1 MIYILDDTISQRKGS
16 ILYLKEEPYLDICK
30 IIEFPTNSD
39 NRTILETFSKDGDH
53 MLCIHRSL
61 MYFNDSK
68 ETLSNSETIRRNFI
82 SQVTKMNINSVV
94 FGRDMNNNRELLF
107 IDKDRFYSNLKF
119 FLDQW
124 IDNNEEIDILYEGAM
139 YKIATRKKLL
149 DRIITIINDGGLQYN
164 NTELKDCLKEYLPE
178 EDPESLI
185 SRWVNQNMT
194 KKYIRMFI
202 NEKL

>member
-107 IDKDRFYSNLKF
+107 IDKDRFYTNLKF